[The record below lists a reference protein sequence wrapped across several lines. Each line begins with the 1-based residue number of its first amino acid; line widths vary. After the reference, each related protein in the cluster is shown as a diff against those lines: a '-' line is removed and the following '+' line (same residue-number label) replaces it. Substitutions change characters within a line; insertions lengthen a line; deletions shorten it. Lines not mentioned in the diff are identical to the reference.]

1 MDKCSSWVLVFG
13 QFITN
18 VDSLLNSEI
27 FLSTEDQTG
36 AEGDSK
42 GVSKRPSPCTIAFM
56 FNDLRDND
64 KICPT
69 EHRSGNSNAPEGNS
83 RCWCSTCRWQHRM
96 IYNQSLENSLSHWH
110 SLFTTDSGSSKE
122 SGEFWVWLG
131 SLKVWLLQWRV
142 SSAPTKKISCNCKYT
157 LFTFH
162 RWNDCGFDQGPRWSM
177 QHQGTVCKGG
187 KWLCWYRVP
196 WRPAVNAALIH
207 WYMFYF
213 TLKNTWLK
221 QPKQACYMLMLQS
234 NV

>member
-1 MDKCSSWVLVFG
+1 
-13 QFITN
+13 
-18 VDSLLNSEI
+18 
-27 FLSTEDQTG
+27 
-36 AEGDSK
+36 
-42 GVSKRPSPCTIAFM
+42 M

-64 KICPT
+64 QICPT

-83 RCWCSTCRWQHRM
+83 RYWCSACRWQHRM
-96 IYNQSLENSLSHWH
+96 FDNQRLENSLSHWN
-110 SLFTTDSGSSKE
+110 SLFTADSRSSRE
-122 SGEFWVWLG
+122 SGEFWVWSG
-131 SLKVWLLQWRV
+131 SFKGVTAAVTGFL
-142 SSAPTKKISCNCKYT
+142 SAPTKKISCHCKCT

-162 RWNDCGFDQGPRWSM
+162 RWNECGFDQGPGRSM

-187 KWLCWYRVP
+187 KWPCWHWVP

-207 WYMFYF
+207 WYMFYS